1 MKTGVLV
8 IGLWMGIS
16 LGLLLQA
23 GCSDKSTGSRERRM
37 SLSVS
42 SLEFTAWAGFNPD
55 PAQHKVVVSID
66 GSGTTNWTASAGA
79 SWLRLGP
86 GGSDTIFVSVLSE
99 GLSAGVYVDTI
110 TVESLTATNSPLML
124 SVYLTVLNRLV
135 LSPESLTFTALAGGT
150 APATLE
156 LEVTDF
162 EGQSVNYEAFT
173 GASWINLSETTGIVP
188 GTVSVSVDIAG
199 LPGGQYLDS
208 VVVTS
213 PDLPDTRVSVLCHLN
228 LSSWAA
234 LDLGFGS
241 TGVNL
246 EGLAFTNNLTGW
258 VSGWLPSG
266 GAEDAH
272 GIVYRTVDGGDT
284 WAKVL
289 DRRGTRFGGLAALD
303 VAQALVVGDSAWIEF
318 TSDSG
323 NTWVKMTDLPI
334 GATTGITNIVFVG
347 YHDGW
352 AVGDQGTIIH
362 TVDGGQNWVLQQ
374 TQTPFVLTDIAFLDT
389 QTGWAVG
396 DHGTILHTSDAGANW
411 ISQNT
416 ETIKDLRGIY
426 FVDNMLGWAVG
437 SDGVILKTTNGGATW
452 SALEIEMTSF
462 LLDVS
467 FVNSTHG
474 WVVGLGGTIRHTND
488 GGTTWLDQLTG
499 TDNGLT
505 EVFFLNENLGW
516 VAGDD
521 GTVLKTASG
530 GF

>member
-8 IGLWMGIS
+8 IGLWIGIG
-16 LGLLLQA
+16 LGLLLQT
-23 GCSDKSTGSRERRM
+23 GCSDKSTGSREKRM

-42 SLEFTAWAGFNPD
+42 SLEFIAWAGFNPD
-55 PAQHKVVVSID
+55 PAQRKVVVSID
-66 GSGTTNWTASAGA
+66 GSGTTDWTVSAGA
-79 SWLRLGP
+79 GWLRLGP

-110 TVESLTATNSPLML
+110 TVESTAATNSPLML
-124 SVYLTVLNRLV
+124 PVYLIVLNRLV

-150 APATLE
+150 TPASLE

-162 EGQSVNYEAFT
+162 EGQSVNYEASS
-173 GASWINLSETTGIVP
+173 GCSWINLSEATGIVP
-188 GTVSVSVDIAG
+188 GTVSVGVDIAG
-199 LPGGQYLDS
+199 LPGGRYLDS

-213 PDLPDTRVSVLCHLN
+213 QDLPDTRVSVPCHLN
-228 LSSWAA
+228 LSSWAV
-234 LDLGFGS
+234 LDLGFGG

-246 EGLAFTNNLTGW
+246 EGLAFTDSLTGW

-266 GAEDAH
+266 ADDPH

-289 DRRGTRFGGLAALD
+289 DRRGMRFGGLAALD
-303 VAQALVVGDSAWIEF
+303 VARAWVVGDSAWIEF

-334 GATTGITNIVFVG
+334 EATTGLTDIVFVG
-347 YHDGW
+347 YLDGW
-352 AVGDQGTIIH
+352 AIGDQGTIIH
-362 TVDGGQNWVLQQ
+362 TVDGGQNWDLQQ
-374 TQTPFVLTDIAFLDT
+374 THTTFVLTGIAFLDT

-416 ETIKDLRGIY
+416 GTIKDLRAIC

-437 SDGVILKTTNGGATW
+437 PDGVILKTTDGGATW
-452 SALEIEMTSF
+452 SALEIETTSF

-474 WVVGLGGTIRHTND
+474 WVVGLGGSIRHTND
-488 GGTTWLDQLTG
+488 GGATWLDQPTG

-516 VAGDD
+516 VAGDA